1 MAQNAFVQSM
11 RTIAES
17 LINKAGFDKTRTG
30 KIVTK
35 NELTNT
41 YSVKVDGHVYP
52 NVKVTNDVTYNIGD
66 TVKVVIPC
74 NQASQLYITSSM
86 FSDASIGK
94 KIGHAEALIDAIDGS
109 LEEVT
114 EIDGHIYQID
124 ITSVYGEESSAHT
137 GHIYKDGT
145 DVTDATYWNKFR
157 WYLLTSSGKERQTD
171 GVSNATL
178 TMGIDRYLYGM
189 SLILEWVDS
198 DESVLLRKNIVL
210 VSNEKIAD
218 VEEYASNAY
227 ELANNT
233 DNYFWH
239 VESGTDTGAHI
250 TRVPKDTFLS
260 ATTDSARG
268 YNFLAK
274 PEGVALRYGLTEL
287 GHFTANGVDFQAYQN
302 GTLYKTAELT
312 PNALNFY
319 YLGRKMADMSAAG
332 VKFYDGEATPT
343 EIASFSKDA
352 LSFNS
357 AIPFSI
363 GNSSRYIQWTGS
375 GLNIITDSL
384 YIGNQNI
391 DTTISQAASATY
403 RATCSTASS
412 TANKTATCAGFTLTA
427 GATIALYMTQANT
440 TTNALTLNINNTG
453 AKAIYVNGTATGTTN
468 QLLWSANATITFTYN
483 GTYWYVADGAG
494 TLYGSTCS
502 TNASTA
508 SKATTVSS
516 VAIFRGVSI
525 VVPMTNDNTS
535 TSATLNVSSLGARTI
550 YYGNTS
556 TRPTVANGYSWV
568 ANSTATFTFDGQYW
582 RLDDTSASK
591 KASDAYGRADEAYG
605 YAGDAYQNAE
615 DAKNVANNYM
625 YFDGTGLRIASA
637 SPSSSNSRTYI
648 TPNYIAMYDNGG
660 NRRFYLNSS
669 DGLLFGRNDYDGTR
683 WMQITDAAL
692 YFKYRA
698 DSSHIYNLLDLSSNG
713 LTLRNTTNIKTFYA
727 GNNGLIIYDG
737 VSNSH
742 DLLNLNT
749 SGLTLKGIFN
759 NTLSECA
766 VYGSDGVTLYGNLA
780 SGQSVVRSEIAKI
793 FSGSGK
799 TESGTLAVAP
809 YYTFGTRYSN
819 VASTIGNYSF
829 AEGVGVQ
836 ASGYAS
842 HAEGFYTTAS
852 GFASHAE
859 GNHTTAVNSGCH
871 AEGDTTEATGAYSHA
886 EGTETQVTST
896 GTYGHAEGAN
906 TKVIGV
912 AAHAE
917 GTYTEAHGYA
927 SHASGD
933 HTKATAD
940 FQTVVGKYNATD
952 SNMLFI
958 VGNGTDESN
967 RRNGFTVNKNG
978 MVAFGAPANTFRV
991 TTETLFSTT
1000 MNAGTAQNSYKSV
1013 SNSGFYPIGIVGWQT
1028 GSGDINASDI
1038 YLNNQTAGS
1047 ARVYYI
1053 FKNVGSANRSVTAKV
1068 DILWVKLT

>member
-1 MAQNAFVQSM
+1 MNNLFVESIK
-11 RTIAES
+11 TITQS
-17 LINKAGFDKTRTG
+17 LIHNAGFDKTRSG
-30 KIVTK
+30 KIVGK
-35 NELTNT
+35 NELTNS

-52 NVKVTNDVTYNIGD
+52 NVRAVNDIKYNIGD
-66 TVKVVIPC
+66 MVKINIPVGQMS
-74 NQASQLYITSSM
+74 QAYISSST

-137 GHIYKDGT
+137 GHIYKDGI

-189 SLILEWVDS
+189 SLILEWVDA
-198 DESVLLRKNIVL
+198 DDSVLLRKNIVL

-233 DNYFWH
+233 ANYFWH

-363 GNSSRYIQWTGS
+363 GNGSRYIQWTGS

-403 RATCSTASS
+403 RATCSTSSS

-453 AKAIYVNGTATGTTN
+453 AKAIYVNGTATGASN
-468 QLLWSANATITFTYN
+468 QLLWSANATVTFTYN

-508 SKATTVSS
+508 GKTTTVSS

-525 VVPMTNDNTS
+525 VVPMTNDNTNA
-535 TSATLNVSSLGARTI
+535 SATLNVSSLGARNI

-615 DAKNVANNYM
+615 DAKQVATNYM

-637 SPSSSNSRTYI
+637 SPSSAYSRTYI
-648 TPNYIAMYDNGG
+648 TPNYIAMYDNGA
-660 NRRFYLNSS
+660 NRRFYLSSS
-669 DGLLFGRNDYDGTR
+669 DGLLLGRDDYDGTR

-698 DSSHIYNLLDLSSNG
+698 DSSHIYNLLDLSPTG
-713 LTLRNTTNIKTFYA
+713 LVLRDTTGLQYASFGGDVIIGKIARGYSRTNITNGGMKVLTRP
-727 GNNGLIIYDG
+727 NNSDTDITLAHIGYD
-737 VSNSH
+737 
-742 DLLNLNT
+742 T
-749 SGLTLKGIFN
+749 
-759 NTLSECA
+759 
-766 VYGSDGVTLYGNLA
+766 
-780 SGQSVVRSEIAKI
+780 GQSS
-793 FSGSGK
+793 SGSTSSSK
-799 TESGTLAVAP
+799 AP
-809 YYTFGTRYSN
+809 YYTFGTRSSDT
-819 VASTIGNYSF
+819 ASTRGNYSF
-829 AEGVGVQ
+829 AEGSSV
-836 ASGYAS
+836 
-842 HAEGFYTTAS
+842 TAK

-859 GNHTTAVNSGCH
+859 GVRTNANNSGCH
-871 AEGDTTEATGAYSHA
+871 AEGDSTEATGAYSHA
-886 EGTETQVTST
+886 EGTECVVTIT
-896 GTYGHAEGAN
+896 GTYGHAEGAL

-917 GTYTEAHGYA
+917 GTYTEASGYA

-940 FQTVVGKYNATD
+940 AQTVVGKYNATD
-952 SNMLFI
+952 SDMLFI

-967 RRNGFTVNKNG
+967 RRNGFTVSKNG
-978 MVAFGAPANTFRV
+978 TAAFGAPVNTFRV

-1000 MNAGTAQNSYKSV
+1000 MNSGNVQNSYKSV
-1013 SNSGFYPIGIVGWQT
+1013 SNSGFYPIGIVGLQI

-1038 YLNNQTAGS
+1038 YLNSQTAGS
-1047 ARVYYI
+1047 ARVYYRL
-1053 FKNVGSANRSVTAKV
+1053 KNVGSTSRTVTAKV
-1068 DILWVKLT
+1068 DVLWIKIA

>member
-52 NVKVTNDVTYNIGD
+52 NVKVTNDATYNIGD
-66 TVKVVIPC
+66 TVKVVMPC
-74 NQASQLYITSSM
+74 NQPSQLLIVSSI

-94 KIGHAEALIDAIDGS
+94 KIGHAEALINAIDGS

-189 SLILEWVDS
+189 SLILEWVDAN
-198 DESVLLRKNIVL
+198 DGVLLRKTVVL
-210 VSNEKIAD
+210 INNEKIAD
-218 VEEYASNAY
+218 IEEYASNAY
-227 ELANNT
+227 ELADNT

-250 TRVPKDTFLS
+250 TRVPKNTFLS

-287 GHFTANGVDFQAYQN
+287 GHFTVNGVDFQAYQN

-319 YLGRKMADMSAAG
+319 YLGRKMADMSADG

-363 GNSSRYIQWTGS
+363 GNGSRYIQWTGS

-403 RATCSTASS
+403 RATCSTSSS
-412 TANKTATCAGFTLTA
+412 TANKTATCAGFALTA

-440 TTNALTLNINNTG
+440 TTNALTLNINGTG

-508 SKATTVSS
+508 GKTTTASS
-516 VAIFRGVSI
+516 VAIFSGVSI

-535 TSATLNVSSLGARTI
+535 TSATLNVSSLGARNI

-568 ANSTATFTFDGQYW
+568 ANSTATFTFDGRYW
-582 RLDDTSASK
+582 RLDDASASK
-591 KASDAYGRADEAYG
+591 KASDAYNYAGEAYG
-605 YAGDAYQNAE
+605 YADSAYQNAE
-615 DAKNVANNYM
+615 DAKKVATNYM

-648 TPNYIAMYDNGG
+648 TPDYISMYDSSAK
-660 NRRFYLNSS
+660 RRLHLTNTT
-669 DGLLFGRNDYDGTR
+669 LTLGRNDANGNRYVE
-683 WMQITDAAL
+683 ITDTGGL
-692 YFKYRA
+692 YLKYRA
-698 DSSHIYNLLDLSSNG
+698 DSSHAYNLAEFTASGMKFRDTSNRELLNLSTTG
-713 LTLRNTTNIKTFYA
+713 LTLR
-727 GNNGLIIYDG
+727 
-737 VSNSH
+737 
-742 DLLNLNT
+742 
-749 SGLTLKGIFN
+749 GIFN
-759 NTLSECA
+759 STLSNCA
-766 VYGSDGVTLYGNLA
+766 IYGADGLVVYGYTNGTTRG
-780 SGQSVVRSEIAKI
+780 EIAKI
-793 FSGSGK
+793 YSGLGNAQ
-799 TESGTLAVAP
+799 TSGTTKYAP
-809 YYTFGTRYSN
+809 YYTFGTRIAN
-819 VASTIGNYSF
+819 MDVGNYSCVIGISNAAVGHGSY
-829 AEGVGVQ
+829 AEGGGSVAQGLL
-836 ASGYAS
+836 
-842 HAEGFYTTAS
+842 
-852 GFASHAE
+852 SHAE
-859 GNHTTAVNSGCH
+859 GNI
-871 AEGDTTEATGAYSHA
+871 TEAIGNYSHA
-886 EGTETQVTST
+886 EGDRTIARGKWS
-896 GTYGHAEGAN
+896 HAEG
-906 TKVIGV
+906 IGDQNGLGE
-912 AAHAE
+912 AAGDYSHCE
-917 GTYTEAHGYA
+917 GAYTLASGMYSHSEGAVTEARGNY
-927 SHASGD
+927 SHAGGYYSISGGRYSFAHGQD
-933 HTKATAD
+933 VYVGYDYQVAIGRYNNNKSTSLFEIGYGTSGARANVFAVTTA
-940 FQTVVGKYNATD
+940 GA
-952 SNMLFI
+952 LEI
-958 VGNGTDESN
+958 
-967 RRNGFTVNKNG
+967 
-978 MVAFGAPANTFRV
+978 GAPATTFIVR
-991 TTETLFSTT
+991 STSST
-1000 MNAGTAQNSYKSV
+1000 ASFTGTHTFDLTAPTV
-1013 SNSGFYPIGIVGWQT
+1013 SGYTPICFLNWNVT
-1028 GSGDINASDI
+1028 GST
-1038 YLNNQTAGS
+1038 QTYCYG
-1047 ARVYYI
+1047 
-1053 FKNVGSANRSVTAKV
+1053 VGSQGNISSVT
-1068 DILWVKLT
+1068 IKLRNTSSSTSITCVGFWLYCKTA

>member
-1 MAQNAFVQSM
+1 MASNAFVQSM

-52 NVKVTNDVTYNIGD
+52 NVKVTNDVKYNIGD
-66 TVKVVIPC
+66 TVKVVMPC
-74 NQASQLYITSSM
+74 NQASQLYITSSI

-124 ITSVYGEESSAHT
+124 ITSMYGEESSAHT

-189 SLILEWVDS
+189 SLILEWVDAN
-198 DESVLLRKNIVL
+198 DSVLLRKTVVL
-210 VSNEKIAD
+210 INNEKIAD
-218 VEEYASNAY
+218 IEEYASNAY
-227 ELANNT
+227 ELADNT

-319 YLGRKMADMSAAG
+319 YLGRKMADMSVDG

-363 GNSSRYIQWTGS
+363 GNGSRYIQWTGS

-384 YIGNQNI
+384 FIGNSDI
-391 DTTISQAASATY
+391 STTISQAASATY
-403 RATCSTASS
+403 RATCSTSSS

-453 AKAIYVNGTATGTTN
+453 AKAIYVNGTATGASN
-468 QLLWSANATITFTYN
+468 QLLWSANATVTFTYN

-535 TSATLNVSSLGARTI
+535 TSATLNVSSLGARNI

-568 ANSTATFTFDGQYW
+568 ANSTATFTF
-582 RLDDTSASK
+582 DTSASK

-637 SPSSSNSRTYI
+637 NPSSSNSRTYI
-648 TPNYIAMYDNGG
+648 TPNYIAMYDNGS

-669 DGLLFGRNDYDGTR
+669 DGLLLGRNDYDGTK
-683 WMQITDAAL
+683 WMQITDTSL

-698 DSSHIYNLLDLSSNG
+698 DSSHTYNLLELSATG
-713 LTLRNTTNIKTFYA
+713 LVLKDNTGLQYA
-727 GNNGLIIYDG
+727 LFGEDAIIGRTARGY
-737 VSNSH
+737 SRTSI
-742 DLLNLNT
+742 T
-749 SGLTLKGIFN
+749 SGGMKVLTRPN
-759 NTLSECA
+759 N
-766 VYGSDGVTLYGNLA
+766 SDTDVTLAHIGYDT
-780 SGQSVVRSEIAKI
+780 GQSS
-793 FSGSGK
+793 SGSTSSSK
-799 TESGTLAVAP
+799 AP
-809 YYTFGTRYSN
+809 YYTFGTRSSPDTS
-819 VASTIGNYSF
+819 STRGNYSF
-829 AEGVGVQ
+829 AEGLSV
-836 ASGYAS
+836 
-842 HAEGFYTTAS
+842 TAK

-859 GNHTTAVNSGCH
+859 GISTKANNNGCH
-871 AEGDTTEATGAYSHA
+871 AEGDSTEATGAYSHA
-886 EGTETQVTST
+886 EGTECVVTST
-896 GTYGHAEGAN
+896 GTYGHAEGAL

-967 RRNGFTVNKNG
+967 RRNGFTVSTNG
-978 MVAFGAPANTFRV
+978 AAAFGAPANTFVVEDHSISVPAITKDNSKTDTATFPKSGYFPVGVMGYNTGREAGV
-991 TTETLFSTT
+991 PSRMYLSARSSGSATVSYSIRATGANYAATT
-1000 MNAGTAQNSYKSV
+1000 MHV
-1013 SNSGFYPIGIVGWQT
+1013 F
-1028 GSGDINASDI
+1028 
-1038 YLNNQTAGS
+1038 
-1047 ARVYYI
+1047 
-1053 FKNVGSANRSVTAKV
+1053 
-1068 DILWVKLT
+1068 ILWVKIA